1 MEERFHSAD
10 MSFARTLMA
19 KLTTMQFDSTRGM
32 HEYILEMSNLA
43 ANLKVFG
50 MNVDEFFLVQFI

>member
-1 MEERFHSAD
+1 